1 MNTTHSPQTDTT
13 DLIPQPHGGALRRG
27 NPGNRGGGR
36 SRSVIR
42 EKISGVMD
50 EFGVG
55 VLQEIITAPREVTVT
70 CECGRQQKVK
80 PPSSDADILRGV
92 DIAGKY
98 SIGTITQIDTEM
110 VRARLERT
118 LDLID
123 ETLNEED
130 AARLRAVLR
139 EVWQ

>member
-1 MNTTHSPQTDTT
+1 MTAGTNTTE
-13 DLIPQPHGGALRRG
+13 LIPQPHGGALKRG
-27 NPGNRGGGR
+27 NPGNRGGGGTR
-36 SRSVIR
+36 SAIR
-42 EKISGVMD
+42 EKIAGVMD

-70 CECGRQQKVK
+70 CECGQQHKVK
-80 PPSSDADILRGV
+80 PGSSDADILRGV
-92 DIAGKY
+92 DIASKY
-98 SIGTITQIDTEM
+98 SVGTITQIDTEM